1 MNVFALKK
9 IKKALSTPKNR
20 RQLLK
25 ITKLPER
32 TIRYNL
38 AILKKQG
45 LLREH
50 YVLSDLRMKIFSLVN
65 KGSER
70 NE

>member
-38 AILKKQG
+38 VILKKQG